1 MIRLEKNES
10 PKDVESLDLNLDDNI
25 NSSDL
30 DNLDDLGINAE
41 DGVEAYNSQTPKQAS
56 LDSLSNEVMQ
66 ALTSKN
72 IPPLP
77 ANYQTFFEQIL
88 NGYDL
93 EFQKKI
99 YDLMETDAKDD
110 DRNINFEKNIHIA
123 FAKTKDLL
131 KCTSSIY
138 KNFILMSEIQNQIIK
153 SKPGSIDNSILERFR
168 QSQSNIDKQVIE
180 LKNLYQ
186 QCNKALENINT
197 NTMYDSK
204 FDVYNKR
211 YFIQLVQDEA
221 KSVQKFHHTSTVLM
235 MALPHSITQY
245 LNNDQ
250 MAIVIMKTVAK
261 LLLKTSRRS
270 DMIGYIGNGIF
281 GMLLKHSDVFSS
293 KKASE
298 RLIELLKNT
307 NVFIGS
313 NELNLNLNIGIAKIK
328 PDRSAQDSLNYS
340 ISALR
345 LAQQNKVEY
354 LVYKEDDND

>member
-10 PKDVESLDLNLDDNI
+10 SKDVESLDLNLEDNVH
-25 NSSDL
+25 SDL
-30 DNLDDLGINAE
+30 DSIDDFDIDSGKNIE
-41 DGVEAYNSQTPKQAS
+41 TDSIPVSKQAS
-56 LDSLSNEVMQ
+56 LDSLSNEVIK
-66 ALTSKN
+66 ALNSKN

-77 ANYQTFFEQIL
+77 TNYQAFFEQIL
-88 NGYDL
+88 NSYDL

-99 YDLMETDAKDD
+99 YDLMETDTKDD

-123 FAKTKDLL
+123 FAKTKELL
-131 KCTSSIY
+131 RCTSSIY
-138 KNFILMSEIQNQIIK
+138 KNFILMSDIQNQIIK
-153 SKPGSIDNSILERFR
+153 SKSGNIDNSILEKFR
-168 QSQSNIDKQVIE
+168 QSQNNIDKQVIE
-180 LKNLYQ
+180 LKTLYQ
-186 QCNKALENINT
+186 QCSKALENLNT

-221 KSVQKFHHTSTVLM
+221 ESIQKFHHISTVLM
-235 MALPHSITQY
+235 MALPSSITQY

-281 GMLLKHSDVFSS
+281 GMLLKHSDIFSS

-345 LAQQNKVEY
+345 LAQQSKVEY

>member
-1 MIRLEKNES
+1 M
-10 PKDVESLDLNLDDNI
+10 
-25 NSSDL
+25 
-30 DNLDDLGINAE
+30 
-41 DGVEAYNSQTPKQAS
+41 
-56 LDSLSNEVMQ
+56 
-66 ALTSKN
+66 
-72 IPPLP
+72 
-77 ANYQTFFEQIL
+77 
-88 NGYDL
+88 
-93 EFQKKI
+93 KK
-99 YDLMETDAKDD
+99 T
-110 DRNINFEKNIHIA
+110 
-123 FAKTKDLL
+123 
-131 KCTSSIY
+131 
-138 KNFILMSEIQNQIIK
+138 
-153 SKPGSIDNSILERFR
+153 
-168 QSQSNIDKQVIE
+168 
-180 LKNLYQ
+180 LYQ
-186 QCNKALENINT
+186 QCSKALENLNT

-221 KSVQKFHHTSTVLM
+221 KSVQKFQHISTILM

-281 GMLLKHSDVFSS
+281 GMLLKHSDIFSS

-328 PDRSAQDSLNYS
+328 TDRSAQDSLNYS

>member
-10 PKDVESLDLNLDDNI
+10 SNDIESLDLDLEDNI
-25 NSSDL
+25 HSDL
-30 DNLDDLGINAE
+30 DSLDDLNENTEINN
-41 DGVEAYNSQTPKQAS
+41 VPTPKQAS
-56 LDSLSNEVMQ
+56 LDSLLDEVVKT
-66 ALTSKN
+66 LISKN

-77 ANYQTFFEQIL
+77 ANYQAFFEQIL
-88 NGYDL
+88 NSYDL

-99 YDLMETDAKDD
+99 YDLMEADTKDD

-123 FAKTKDLL
+123 FTKTKELL
-131 KCTSSIY
+131 RCTSSIY
-138 KNFILMSEIQNQIIK
+138 KNFILMSDIQNQIIK

-168 QSQSNIDKQVIE
+168 QSQNNIDKQVIE
-180 LKNLYQ
+180 LKTLYQ
-186 QCNKALENINT
+186 QCSKALENLNT

-235 MALPHSITQY
+235 MALPSSITQY

-281 GMLLKHSDVFSS
+281 GMLLKHSDIFSS

-328 PDRSAQDSLNYS
+328 TDRSAQDSLNYS